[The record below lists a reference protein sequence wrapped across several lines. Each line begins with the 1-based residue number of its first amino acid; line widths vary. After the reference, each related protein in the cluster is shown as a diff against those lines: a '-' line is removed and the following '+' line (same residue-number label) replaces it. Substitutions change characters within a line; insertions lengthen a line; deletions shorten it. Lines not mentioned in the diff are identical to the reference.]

1 MHDNVAPQ
9 ETSEMKNRHDR
20 ADTACGVSVR
30 LARTAL
36 AVGALLVSAAAQAD
50 VLLQESF
57 GSGLGSFSASGS
69 VTTGSFGAR
78 MSGSLFG
85 TDGAIRSA
93 AFSTV
98 GFSNLTLNFTRT
110 PSGLD
115 TGEAGVV
122 EFSTNGTSYSVLE
135 SSRTATGA
143 ATFALPTTFANQP
156 TVYLRFR
163 IDASSST
170 ETYTVANLRLEGT
183 PVSTDP
189 QPALR
194 DPGTG
199 PWTLVSSANVAAE
212 CKLDPALLQQAN
224 RTLGLSYAIVRYGKL
239 CHEYYPSGRDS
250 ASAVYS
256 TTKTMGALTVGALIH
271 QTKNIPVTT
280 TRKRGPL
287 GEFQRI
293 DHWLDSFTFQQA
305 STTAHVLGMVSEASP
320 NLNYPNREFVYDTV
334 GSDAINRLSDVIN
347 TVVAQDS
354 TRLGSN
360 IGTFWQRFIATP
372 LGFENST
379 WGSSNTSKNFATSW
393 TTTVRDMARLGLLM
407 NNGGVW
413 NGQRVV
419 DVNYLY
425 NMGHTSFEDANTRY
439 GYLTW
444 LQEEDSCAPKPQYR
458 TYPHGPV
465 SNAPS
470 CLRPGGCPA
479 QQHDV
484 GVFFAA
490 GLGGQYVIVHRGLD
504 MVIVVKDSGGQ
515 SGDEPMRFWNAIR
528 PALVALDPTYRGNAA
543 GFCSA
548 YGTGNYAPDLKLW
561 EGGK

>member
-1 MHDNVAPQ
+1 
-9 ETSEMKNRHDR
+9 MKNHRDR
-20 ADTACGVSVR
+20 AAAARGFTTR
-30 LARTAL
+30 MARTAL
-36 AVGALLVSAAAQAD
+36 AVGALLASAAAHAD
-50 VLLQESF
+50 VLLQEGFS
-57 GSGLGSFSASGS
+57 SGLGSFTAAGT
-69 VTTGSFGAR
+69 VTTGTYGAR
-78 MSGSLFG
+78 MAGCYG
-85 TDGAIRSA
+85 CTDGSIRSA

-98 GFSNLTLNFTRT
+98 GFTNLSLSFSRSS
-110 PSGLD
+110 SGLD
-115 TGEAGVV
+115 LGEAGIV
-122 EFSTNGTSYSVLE
+122 EFSTNGSTYTVLE
-135 SSRTATGA
+135 SSRSVSGP
-143 ATFALPTTFANQP
+143 ATFALPTTAAGQA

-163 IDASSST
+163 VNASTSS
-170 ETYTVANLRLEGT
+170 ETYTVASVRVEGT
-183 PVSTDP
+183 PGGTGPDP
-189 QPALR
+189 VARR

-199 PWTLVSSANVAAE
+199 PWTLVSSSNVAAE

-250 ASAVYS
+250 ASQVYS
-256 TTKTMGALTVGALIH
+256 TTKTMGALTIGALIH
-271 QTKNIPVTT
+271 ETKNIPVTT

-287 GEFQRI
+287 GEFQRV

-305 STTAHVLGMVSEASP
+305 STTAHVLGMVSDASP
-320 NLNYPNREFVYDTV
+320 NLNYPNREFQYDTV
-334 GSDAINRLSDVIN
+334 GSDAINRLSDVVN

-379 WGSSNTSKNFATSW
+379 WGTSNTSKNFATSW
-393 TTTVRDMARLGLLM
+393 QTTVRDMARLGLLM

-413 NGQRVV
+413 NGRRIV
-419 DVNYLY
+419 DEAYLY
-425 NMGHTSFEDANTRY
+425 NLGHTSFEDANTRY

-458 TYPHGPV
+458 SYPHGPV

-470 CLRPGGCPA
+470 CLRPGGCPP

-490 GLGGQYVIVHRGLD
+490 GLGGQYIIVHRGLD

-528 PALVALDPTYRGNAA
+528 PALVALDPTYRGNAS
-543 GFCSA
+543 GFCTA
-548 YGTGNYAPDLKLW
+548 YGAGNYAPDLKLW
-561 EGGK
+561 EGGR

>member
-1 MHDNVAPQ
+1 MK
-9 ETSEMKNRHDR
+9 TSQTAATTRR
-20 ADTACGVSVR
+20 ALRKHFAH
-30 LARTAL
+30 TAL
-36 AVGALLVSAAAQAD
+36 VIGATLASGAASAD
-50 VLLQESF
+50 VLFQESF
-57 GSGLGSFSASGS
+57 GGGLGTFTASGT
-69 VTTGSFGAR
+69 VTTGTFGAR
-78 MSGSLFG
+78 MQASALG
-85 TDGAIRSA
+85 TDGSIRSA

-98 GFSNLTLNFTRT
+98 GFSNLTLNFSRSS
-110 PSGLD
+110 SGLD
-115 TGEAGVV
+115 TGETGIA
-122 EFSTNGTSYSVLE
+122 EFSINGSTWTVLE

-143 ATFALPTTFANQP
+143 TTFALPATAAGQAA
-156 TVYLRFR
+156 VYLRFR
-163 IDASSST
+163 VSANST
-170 ETYTVANLRLEGT
+170 LETYTVAGIRVDGTIGT
-183 PVSTDP
+183 PP
-189 QPALR
+189 PPPPPLR
-194 DPGTG
+194 DPGRG
-199 PWTLVSSANVAAE
+199 PWTLISAANVAAE
-212 CKLDPALLQQAN
+212 CKLDPAALQAAN
-224 RTLGLSYAIVRYGKL
+224 RTLGLSWAVVRYGKL

-271 QTKNIPVTT
+271 QTKSIPVTT

-287 GEFQRI
+287 GEFQRV
-293 DHWLDSFTFQQA
+293 DHWLDSFTFQSA

-334 GSDAINRLSDVIN
+334 GSDAINRLSDVVN
-347 TVVAQDS
+347 TVVAQDT

-360 IGTFWQRFIATP
+360 IGTFWSRFIATP

-379 WGSSNTSKNFATSW
+379 WGNSNTSKNFATSW

-407 NNGGVW
+407 NNGGMW
-413 NGQRVV
+413 AGQRVV

-425 NMGHTSFEDANTRY
+425 NLGHTSFEDANTRY

-444 LQEEDSCAPKPQYR
+444 LQEEDACAPKPQYR
-458 TYPHGPV
+458 AYPHGQV

-479 QQHDV
+479 QQHDA

-490 GLGGQYVIVHRGLD
+490 GLGGQYIIVHRGLD

-515 SGDEPMRFWNAIR
+515 SGSEPMRFWQAIR
-528 PALVALDPTYRGNAA
+528 PAVIAMDPTYKNNAS

-548 YGTGNYAPDLKLW
+548 YGSGSYAPDLKLW
-561 EGGK
+561 EGGL

>member
-1 MHDNVAPQ
+1 MTPHP
-9 ETSEMKNRHDR
+9 SHR
-20 ADTACGVSVR
+20 AAARFARNT
-30 LARTAL
+30 LAL
-36 AVGALLVSAAAQAD
+36 GALLVASAAANAD

-57 GSGLGSFSASGS
+57 SSGLGGFTSAGS
-69 VTTGSFGAR
+69 VTTGTFGAR
-78 MSGSLFG
+78 MSGSAFG
-85 TDGAIRSA
+85 TDGSIRSA

-98 GFSNLTLNFTRT
+98 GFGNLSLSFTRT

-115 TGEAGVV
+115 TGEAGIV
-122 EFSTNGTSYSVLE
+122 EFSTNGSTYTVLE
-135 SSRTATGA
+135 SSRTASGP
-143 ATFALPTTFANQP
+143 ATFALPTTAAGQA

-163 IDASSST
+163 VNASLSS
-170 ETYTVANLRLEGT
+170 ETYTVASVRVDGT
-183 PVSTDP
+183 STGEP
-189 QPALR
+189 PPPPTGALR

-199 PWTLVSSANVAAE
+199 PWTLVSAANVAAE
-212 CKLDPALLQQAN
+212 CKLDSAALQQAN

-250 ASAVYS
+250 ASQVYS
-256 TTKTMGALTVGALIH
+256 TTKTLGALTVGALIH

-287 GEFQRI
+287 GEFQRV

-320 NLNYPNREFVYDTV
+320 NLNYPNREFQYDTV
-334 GSDAINRLSDVIN
+334 GSDAINRLSDVVN

-379 WGSSNTSKNFATSW
+379 WGTSNTSKNFATSW
-393 TTTVRDMARLGLLM
+393 QTTVRDMARLGLLM
-407 NNGGVW
+407 NNGGMW

-425 NMGHTSFEDANTRY
+425 NLGHTSFEDANTRY

-458 TYPHGPV
+458 SYPHGPV

-470 CLRPGGCPA
+470 CLRTGGCPA

-490 GLGGQYVIVHRGLD
+490 GLGGQYIIVHRGLD

-515 SGDEPMRFWNAIR
+515 SGEEPMRFWNAIR
-528 PALVALDPTYRGNAA
+528 PAVVALDPTYRGNNSA
-543 GFCSA
+543 FCSA
-548 YGTGNYAPDLKLW
+548 YGAGNYAPDLKLW
-561 EGGK
+561 EGGR

>member
-1 MHDNVAPQ
+1 MNQHQHPGID
-9 ETSEMKNRHDR
+9 KKR
-20 ADTACGVSVR
+20 ARKTR
-30 LARTAL
+30 LAQTSL
-36 AVGALLVSAAAQAD
+36 AIGALLMSAAAQAD

-57 GSGLGSFSASGS
+57 AAGLGSFTAAGT
-69 VTTGSFGAR
+69 VTTGTNGAR
-78 MSGSLFG
+78 MQGCFG
-85 TDGAIRSA
+85 CTDGSIRSA

-98 GFSNLTLNFTRT
+98 GFSNLTLNFSRSS
-110 PSGLD
+110 SGLD
-115 TGEAGVV
+115 TGEAGIV
-122 EFSTNGTSYSVLE
+122 EFSTNGSTYSVLE
-135 SSRTATGA
+135 SSRTTSGA
-143 ATFALPTTFANQP
+143 ATFALPLTATGQN

-163 IDASSST
+163 VDASSSS
-170 ETYTVANLRLEGT
+170 ETYTVANVRVEGT
-183 PVSTDP
+183 RTSTP
-189 QPALR
+189 PTTGAS

-199 PWTLVSSANVAAE
+199 PWALVSAANVAAQ
-212 CKLDPALLQQAN
+212 CKLDTALLQQAN

-250 ASAVYS
+250 VSQVYS
-256 TTKTMGALTVGALIH
+256 TTKTMGSLTVGALIH

-287 GEFQRI
+287 GEFQRV
-293 DHWLDSFTFQQA
+293 DHWLDSVTFQQA

-334 GSDAINRLSDVIN
+334 GSDAINRLSDVVN
-347 TVVAQDS
+347 TVVTQD
-354 TRLGSN
+354 TARLGSN
-360 IGTFWQRFIATP
+360 IGAFWQRYLATP

-379 WGSSNTSKNFATSW
+379 WGTSNTSKNFATSW
-393 TTTVRDMARLGLLM
+393 QTTVRDMARLGLLM
-407 NNGGVW
+407 NNGGMW
-413 NGQRVV
+413 NGQRLIDQDYV
-419 DVNYLY
+419 Y

-458 TYPHGPV
+458 SYPHGPV

-490 GLGGQYVIVHRGLD
+490 GLGGQYIIVHRGLD

-515 SGDEPMRFWNAIR
+515 SGSEPMRFWEALR
-528 PALVALDPTYRGNAA
+528 PAVIALDPTYRNNAS
-543 GFCSA
+543 GFCAA
-548 YGTGNYAPDLKLW
+548 YGAGNYAPDLKLW
-561 EGGK
+561 EGDR

>member
-1 MHDNVAPQ
+1 MTQHR
-9 ETSEMKNRHDR
+9 SHR
-20 ADTACGVSVR
+20 AAAR

-36 AVGALLVSAAAQAD
+36 AVGALLASAAAQAD

-57 GSGLGSFSASGS
+57 SGGLGGFTSAGS

-78 MSGSLFG
+78 MSGSAFG
-85 TDGAIRSA
+85 SDGSVRSA

-98 GFSNLTLNFTRT
+98 GFGNLSLSFTRT

-115 TGEAGVV
+115 TGEAGIV
-122 EFSTNGTSYSVLE
+122 EFSTNGSTYTVLE
-135 SSRTATGA
+135 SSRTASGP
-143 ATFALPTTFANQP
+143 ATFALPTTAAGQA
-156 TVYLRFR
+156 TLTLRFR
-163 IDASSST
+163 VNASLSS
-170 ETYTVANLRLEGT
+170 ETYTVANVRVDGT
-183 PVSTDP
+183 RTGTDP
-189 QPALR
+189 DPVARR

-199 PWTLVSSANVAAE
+199 PWTLVSAANVAAE
-212 CKLDPALLQQAN
+212 CKLDSAALQQAN

-239 CHEYYPSGRDS
+239 CHEYHPSGRDS
-250 ASAVYS
+250 ASQVYS
-256 TTKTMGALTVGALIH
+256 TTKTMGSLTVGALIH

-287 GEFQRI
+287 GEFQRV

-305 STTAHVLGMVSEASP
+305 STTAHVLGMVSDASP

-334 GSDAINRLSDVIN
+334 GSDAINRLSDLVN

-354 TRLGSN
+354 TRLGGN

-379 WGSSNTSKNFATSW
+379 WGNSTTSKNFATSW

-425 NMGHTSFEDANTRY
+425 NLGHTSFEDANTRY

-444 LQEEDSCAPKPQYR
+444 LQEEDPCAPKPQYR
-458 TYPHGPV
+458 AYPHGQV

-470 CLRPGGCPA
+470 CGRPGGCPA

-490 GLGGQYVIVHRGLD
+490 GLGGQYIIVHRGLD

-528 PALVALDPTYRGNAA
+528 PAVVALDPTYRGNNAS
-543 GFCSA
+543 FCSA
-548 YGTGNYAPDLKLW
+548 YGAGNYAPDLTLW
-561 EGGK
+561 EGGR